1 MGVMK
6 ETMRKIGYIFV
17 ALLTLL
23 FALTL
28 VACGDT
34 EQEKPVVASKY
45 VEGMDDFEYY
55 AEGSSVSLISPKDKT
70 KKSVMIP
77 ACVTEIHSAAFDGC
91 SSLEEVK
98 FANGSKLKDVLTFAF
113 RDCTSLKSISLP
125 SSVKTIGNQAFSGCT
140 SLETVEYDEDK
151 ITSFGTCVFENCSSL
166 ESVTVPGVVTTIG
179 SKDFV
184 GCTSLEDVIM
194 CDGVTKVEND
204 AFRNSPVNSLSL
216 PNTLREI
223 GDYAFYSNAL
233 TGKLV
238 IPEGVEKIGAL
249 TFAATQFFRVE
260 GGITELELPSSL
272 ASIGA
277 LAFFSAKLSTLDIP
291 KNVKSIGVGAFLN
304 SAPTAV
310 TLPDSFIIGTDIPKE
325 WIKSN
330 ADIKKLTEEEI
341 VLFDGWSDEMTWSI
355 PSANVDDYDEYS
367 QGMIKYVLNSAKNL
381 TIRSGLL
388 KKDAIENND
397 NLENIVLG
405 DGVEI
410 EAGALDNTKW
420 YSEQP
425 DGVVYIGNVVYGCK
439 GTLPFPTTLT
449 IKEGT
454 TKIAEMA
461 FFGQINVTALELP
474 KSLKQIGRFTFVG
487 TAIDRIS
494 VSDENTSFAV
504 EGNCLLSSDKKTL
517 VLGCF
522 SSTIPSTVEKIGDGA
537 FAGTYISSINVPKGV
552 KTIGKYA
559 FAECP
564 RLTTVIFENE
574 SVLTTIDEYAFAA
587 TDITSVDFQS
597 LTKLESVGDYAFEYT
612 NMTSVTLPDSV
623 IDLGICAFG
632 KGLKNIKINQKEG
645 EKQSKYYVKN
655 NYVIDRTTRTI
666 VMAVEGCG
674 NIPQSFTYVD
684 KVKVYDVI
692 AIGDYAF
699 VGVKTFD
706 KTLVIPSTITSIG
719 QKAFAGTPISSI
731 KFATRTESGRRVYD
745 LQSVDQTAFNDCTSL
760 SEIIAPAGII
770 SKINLSD
777 SVSRI
782 EITGD
787 DDIPDEFLVG
797 HAGVRSVTIAEG
809 VKRIGDMA
817 FSGCGLTSLTIPAST
832 TSLGYGVGA
841 FCPLEIFEIASENVP
856 SAEAR
861 VEGYNGS
868 AINVIFDKCNLF
880 AYAAGVPFSSNGSH
894 TARTISQT
902 TIDGFDELYKLY
914 VAYRMNCEK
923 ANGED
928 ADKEELPK
936 EINDRYARFYDKA
949 IELFKTSVL
958 DFAKSAKAESTNG
971 AIVGINN
978 SFTCV
983 GSNAAFVFGDEK
995 SGGIDLQALVAKL
1008 YGFDAKD
1015 YFVQTVGTIVKAF
1028 ENFSGSVDSLGG
1040 FNTGNG
1046 FVFPIAIQSDSA
1058 GVILTCVV
1066 FDANG
1071 NASVWINDVKTALSA
1086 TNFDQKHYTKDNVTN
1101 QLFCKYELFSTF
1113 APKYYIKNN
1122 YVIDKESRTIVMALD
1137 GCGEIPTS
1145 YTMDKTTRVYD
1156 VVAIGAH
1163 AFLGSSVE
1171 KIVIPGNVK
1180 EIGYGAFENSA
1191 VKEVVMQKGVESIDK
1206 HAFFGAEKLETVIVP
1221 DSVSFIGAKAFDKT
1235 PFLEAKKLGGGVV
1248 YVGKVVYTYSPKT
1261 ITDEKGNV
1269 AGVENPKEIVIED
1282 GTTGFAEHALE
1293 YLSSL
1298 KKMVLPSSIKVI
1310 GQEAFFGCK
1319 NLSEI
1324 YFNGSFDEWNAI
1336 EKGASWDAHT
1346 PKKNIWT
1353 LCQCT
1358 DKNHD
1363 HNHDGCVDGA
1373 RITCNAHNLTCENLS
1388 HNHND
1393 SDNLAADC
1401 NDQNKGYVLN
1411 GGGMCDECF
1420 AWEYNQLCPKCETNY
1435 RDLDKE
1441 KCKSCIEKE
1450 KKEKEEREKQ
1460 RQGKSM

>member
-1 MGVMK
+1 MK
-6 ETMRKIGYIFV
+6 KVVLIFCI
-17 ALLTLL
+17 ALMLVLTLS
-23 FALTL
+23 L
-28 VACGDT
+28 VACN
-34 EQEKPVVASKY
+34 EQEGEKPAATFKY

-70 KKSVMIP
+70 KKSVTIP
-77 ACVTEIHSAAFDGC
+77 ACVTEIYSAAFDGC

-98 FANGSKLKDVLTFAF
+98 FANGSKLKDVLAFAF

-125 SSVKTIGNQAFSGCT
+125 SSVKTIGNKAFSGCT

-166 ESVTVPGVVTTIG
+166 KSVTVPGVVTTIG

-184 GCTSLEDVIM
+184 GCTSLEEVIL

-249 TFAATQFFRVE
+249 AFAAPQLFKVE

-272 ASIGA
+272 VSIGA
-277 LAFFSAKLSTLDIP
+277 LAFYSAKLPTLDIP
-291 KNVKSIGVGAFLN
+291 KNVKSIGVGAFFN

-330 ADIKKLTEEEI
+330 ADIKKLTDEMH
-341 VLFDGWSDEMTWSI
+341 LFNWSDEMTWSI

-367 QGMIKYVLNSAKNL
+367 QRMIKYALNGAKNL

-388 KKDAIENND
+388 EKDAIENND
-397 NLENIVLG
+397 NLENIALG

-420 YSEQP
+420 YREQP
-425 DGVVYIGNVVYGCK
+425 DGVVYSGNVVYGCK

-454 TKIAEMA
+454 TKIAEKA

-474 KSLKQIGRFTFVG
+474 KSLKQIGRFAFVG

-494 VSDENTSFAV
+494 VSDENTSFAA

-522 SSTIPSTVEKIGDGA
+522 SSTIPSTVEKIGEYA

-587 TDITSVDFQS
+587 TDITSMDFQS

-623 IDLGICAFG
+623 TTLGICPFG
-632 KGLKNIKINQKEG
+632 TGLKNIEINQKEG
-645 EKQSKYYVKN
+645 EEQSKYYVKN

-674 NIPQSFTYVD
+674 SIPQSFTYVD

-699 VGVKTFD
+699 SGVKTFD

-731 KFATRTESGRRVYD
+731 EFATRTENDRRVYD
-745 LQSVDQTAFNDCTSL
+745 LQSVDQTAFGDCTSL
-760 SEIIAPAGII
+760 SKIIAPVGII
-770 SKINLSD
+770 SKINLPD

-797 HAGVRSVTIAEG
+797 HTGVRSVIIAEG

-841 FCPLEIFEIASENVP
+841 FCPLESCEIASENVP

-861 VEGYNGS
+861 VKGYNGS
-868 AINVIFDKCNLF
+868 TVNVIFDKCNLF
-880 AYAAGVPFSSNGSH
+880 ANVDGVFSSIGSH

-902 TIDGFDELYKLY
+902 TIGGFDELYKLY
-914 VAYRMNCEK
+914 EAYIKSCEK

-928 ADKEELPK
+928 VNEDASSK
-936 EINDRYARFYDKA
+936 EINDGYARFYDKA

-958 DFAKSAKAESTNG
+958 DFARNAKADSSSG

-983 GSNAAFVFGDEK
+983 GSNATFVFGDEK
-995 SGGIDLQALVAKL
+995 SEAIDLQALVAKM
-1008 YGFDAKD
+1008 YGFESKD
-1015 YFVQTVGTIVKAF
+1015 DFIQTVGLIVKAF
-1028 ENFSGSVDSLGG
+1028 ENVSGSVDSLGG
-1040 FNTGNG
+1040 FNTENG

-1058 GVILTCVV
+1058 GVILSCVV
-1066 FDANG
+1066 LDAKG

-1086 TNFDQKHYTKDNVTN
+1086 TNFDEKHYTKDNVTN
-1101 QLFCKYELFSTF
+1101 KLFCKYELFSTF
-1113 APKYYIKNN
+1113 SPKYYIKNN

-1163 AFLGSSVE
+1163 AFFGSSVE
-1171 KIVIPGNVK
+1171 RIVIPGNVK

-1191 VKEVVMQKGVESIDK
+1191 VKEVVMQKGVESIGK
-1206 HAFFGAEKLETVIVP
+1206 HAFFGAENLETVTVP

-1248 YVGKVVYTYSPKT
+1248 YVGKVVYAYSPKT
-1261 ITDEKGNV
+1261 ITDDQGNV
-1269 AGVENPKEIVIED
+1269 KGVDNPKELVIED

-1298 KKMVLPSSIKVI
+1298 KKIVLPSSIKII
-1310 GQEAFFGCK
+1310 GQSAFFGCK
-1319 NLSEI
+1319 SLSEI
-1324 YFNGSFDEWNAI
+1324 YFNGSFDEWNGV
-1336 EKGASWDAHT
+1336 EKGASWDTHM
-1346 PKKNIWT
+1346 PKKNVWT

-1363 HNHDGCVDGA
+1363 HNHDGEVDAVG
-1373 RITCNAHNLTCENLS
+1373 RKCNAHNLTCENLS
-1388 HNHND
+1388 HGHND
-1393 SDNLAADC
+1393 TDNLAADC
-1401 NDQNKGYVLN
+1401 KDQNKGYVLN
-1411 GGGMCDECF
+1411 GADMCDECF
-1420 AWEYNQLCPKCETNY
+1420 AWEYNQLCPKCKTGY

-1441 KCKSCIEKE
+1441 KCKSCIDKE

-1460 RQGKSM
+1460 QQGKSM